1 MVTKKFGLKV
11 AFAKKPIPDCSRRNM
26 NTRIA
31 RNVAYFPGE
40 KKGTKRKVHMRER
53 ERESKWIQI
62 SLLDLLHCSFTFYV
76 KNVHEKNYGRE
87 FITF

>member
-53 ERESKWIQI
+53 ERERANGYRFPCWIFYTV
-62 SLLDLLHCSFTFYV
+62 LLHFTLKMYM
-76 KNVHEKNYGRE
+76 KRTMAGNL
-87 FITF
+87 